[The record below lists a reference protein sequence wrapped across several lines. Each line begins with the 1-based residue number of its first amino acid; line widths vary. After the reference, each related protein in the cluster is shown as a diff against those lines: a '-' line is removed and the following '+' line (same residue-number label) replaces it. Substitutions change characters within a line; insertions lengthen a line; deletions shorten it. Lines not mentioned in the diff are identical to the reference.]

1 MVKCS
6 LEQLKK
12 AKTMATIAAWQ
23 SSKTALSLSSN
34 SSLGQRLS
42 IPPPLS
48 PLHRRIVKCG
58 ALLLWIC
65 SRNHLGS
72 WGWDCIYGG
81 SVLEGDP
88 RLYSGS
94 LAAYYLICVVMT

>member
-34 SSLGQRLS
+34 SSLGQRLP

-48 PLHRRIVKCG
+48 PLHFIEGYIEMGVSHFSLFCLG
-58 ALLLWIC
+58 FLLTKSKATCFILLVFKGPNFL
-65 SRNHLGS
+65 RF
-72 WGWDCIYGG
+72 
-81 SVLEGDP
+81 
-88 RLYSGS
+88 
-94 LAAYYLICVVMT
+94 MK

>member
-48 PLHRRIVKCG
+48 PLHFCFPNCR
-58 ALLLWIC
+58 LEP
-65 SRNHLGS
+65 
-72 WGWDCIYGG
+72 YF
-81 SVLEGDP
+81 SVLAAANREV
-88 RLYSGS
+88 RGS
-94 LAAYYLICVVMT
+94 PLVDL

>member
-1 MVKCS
+1 
-6 LEQLKK
+6 
-12 AKTMATIAAWQ
+12 MATIAAWQ

-48 PLHRRIVKCG
+48 PLHV
-58 ALLLWIC
+58 LVT
-65 SRNHLGS
+65 S
-72 WGWDCIYGG
+72 GWDCIYGG

-94 LAAYYLICVVMT
+94 LAAYYLICVVMA

>member
-48 PLHRRIVKCG
+48 PLH
-58 ALLLWIC
+58 
-65 SRNHLGS
+65 
-72 WGWDCIYGG
+72 GG
-81 SVLEGDP
+81 TVYMEEVFWKATLA
-88 RLYSGS
+88 YI
-94 LAAYYLICVVMT
+94 LAAWLHII